1 MADLKCSKELYFKDL
16 SHYFSIATAELF
28 RKRISIMLK
37 DDNYVHSFVEIM
49 PGCFLDAQ
57 GIFTDISERS
67 NFVFDEIM
75 TISITETQAFLKSQK
90 IKYTDVANK
99 KCVREYLRNNMLTFD
114 YLQNGY
120 TYTMGVCAIADMGGN
135 PCVLTYSYDIH
146 KKQWGSYMHTI
157 PMSLFRDKIQCV
169 RGFTPNKNWYYKH

>member
-1 MADLKCSKELYFKDL
+1 MADLKFEKDLYYKELSQYFAFAVSDMFK
-16 SHYFSIATAELF
+16 SPVYFMMNGDTF
-28 RKRISIMLK
+28 
-37 DDNYVHSFVEIM
+37 VHAFVEVL
-49 PGCFLDAQ
+49 PNYFLDAK
-57 GIFTDISERS
+57 GFFHNIEERSEFKHTDINS
-67 NFVFDEIM
+67 FC
-75 TISITETQAFLKSQK
+75 LKDAQELLK
-90 IKYTDVANK
+90 KLKVKYTDVAHK

-120 TYTMGVCAIADMGGN
+120 TYTMGICAIANMGGN

-157 PMSLFRDKIQCV
+157 PMTLFRDKIQCV